1 MNDNVPYRNKSP
13 HGWWIASYVQRAC
26 WDDEPK
32 DDDGI
37 RGRVW
42 ENTILLQAEDR
53 EAAYDKAVR
62 LARDGD
68 NPFDDGETDGRKG
81 QWCYVGLSS
90 LLPIYDELDD
100 GVEVLWTDHGML
112 SFREAKRHVK
122 NKHAL
127 EAFDDA
133 PISEEDDASD
143 EEASGIVRFWRDAG
157 PAKWFAKDTAFD
169 AELRARFLD
178 EHFAAAR
185 REREH
190 LLDTPDGAL
199 ALILLLDQV
208 PRNVFRDSAHAFA
221 TDPLA
226 LAYARRAIDA
236 GFDTLVDP
244 ALRVFV
250 YLPLEHSEDIADQ
263 DRCVALC
270 EAMGDANY
278 LKYAEAHRDVIRR
291 FGRFPHRNRALARES
306 TPEESAWLEAG
317 GGF

>member
-1 MNDNVPYRNKSP
+1 MIQSSD
-13 HGWWIASYVQRAC
+13 
-26 WDDEPK
+26 
-32 DDDGI
+32 
-37 RGRVW
+37 
-42 ENTILLQAEDR
+42 ILA
-53 EAAYDKAVR
+53 
-62 LARDGD
+62 
-68 NPFDDGETDGRKG
+68 
-81 QWCYVGLSS
+81 
-90 LLPIYDELDD
+90 
-100 GVEVLWTDHGML
+100 
-112 SFREAKRHVK
+112 
-122 NKHAL
+122 
-127 EAFDDA
+127 
-133 PISEEDDASD
+133 
-143 EEASGIVRFWRDAG
+143 FWRDAG
-157 PAKWFAKDTAFD
+157 PAKWFAKDAAFD
-169 AELRARFLD
+169 AELRERFLD

-226 LAYARRAIDA
+226 LACAHRAIDA
-236 GFDTLVDP
+236 GFDTRVDP
-244 ALRVFV
+244 ALRIFV

-270 EAMGDANY
+270 EAMGDPNY
-278 LKYAEAHRDVIRR
+278 LKYAEAHREAIRR